1 MFSLFTVE
9 LLETFCTLFDTE
21 LLLFEIEFLDA
32 LLFVWFFVE
41 LFVSFCVSFEVV
53 LLLLLLLLLLFPP
66 IDVPIPIFVDISEIL
81 TGSSSVEFAAD
92 IETSCI
98 AAFVADVFSFT
109 LKVNVAIS
117 LSVVIASALS
127 ISNFL
132 FSSL

>member
-53 LLLLLLLLLLFPP
+53 LLLLLLLLFPP

-127 ISNFL
+127 ISIFL